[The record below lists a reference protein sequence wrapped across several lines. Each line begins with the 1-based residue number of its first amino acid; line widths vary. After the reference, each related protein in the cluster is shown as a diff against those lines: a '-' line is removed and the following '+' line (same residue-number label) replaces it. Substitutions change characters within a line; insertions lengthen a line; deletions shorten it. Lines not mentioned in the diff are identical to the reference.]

1 MSSSKKVKLRMGMHN
16 RITRDRWQAIKDDL
30 NKGLPVP
37 KVSKRHSV
45 SDSTV
50 RKVRRSRSFNEHR
63 IDAEAL
69 KNRRQPIVVVAP
81 KSGLAFEDFGAR
93 PIFSSKMF
101 KPKGPTM
108 NDRLEREAEKS
119 AKTFGIVV
127 LGIVGLIVLGLSLVV
142 SLIVEAA
149 K

>member
-30 NKGLPVP
+30 NNGLPVS

-50 RKVRRSRSFNEHR
+50 RKVRRSRSFNEYR

-69 KNRRQPIVVVAP
+69 KNRRNQIVVVAP
-81 KSGLAFEDFGAR
+81 KSGLPFEDFGAR

-119 AKTFGIVV
+119 AKTFGIVA
-127 LGIVGLIVLGLSLVV
+127 LGIVGLIVLGLSLVA
-142 SLIVEAA
+142 LIVGVA